1 MGLFNFDKNAILGKV
16 FSAASNVLSTAS
28 RALGSAARTSARAS
42 KAASSIGK
50 SRPSVP
56 TGSIPTGS
64 IPTPS
69 PAPVKPVA
77 PIQTTNIEPPV
88 GRPIAPDSDRPVAP
102 ILPDTITPDAAT
114 IGKLMAEIEKLKK
127 ERDFLLQAQQTK
139 DSKPFGAAGVS
150 SNAASF
156 EQQMEVAAAID
167 AERASNPEGDEK
179 ELRQRAI
186 DKLYYPE
193 DEGEGIPDDADE
205 LAGLEPG
212 PIPF

>member
-1 MGLFNFDKNAILGKV
+1 MALFNFDKNAILGTV
-16 FSAASNVLSTAS
+16 FKAASNVLSTAS

-42 KAASSIGK
+42 KAVSSIGK
-50 SRPSVP
+50 SRPSAP
-56 TGSIPTGS
+56 AGSMPS
-64 IPTPS
+64 TPS
-69 PAPVKPVA
+69 AAVPAPVKPV
-77 PIQTTNIEPPV
+77 QTNIEPPV
-88 GRPIAPDSDRPVAP
+88 VKPIAPDSDRPAP
-102 ILPDTITPDAAT
+102 AIMPETITPDSAT

-127 ERDFLLQAQQTK
+127 ERDFLLQAQQK

-179 ELRQRAI
+179 ELRQKAI

>member
-50 SRPSVP
+50 SRPSM
-56 TGSIPTGS
+56 PTGS

-102 ILPDTITPDAAT
+102 ILPETITPDAAT

-139 DSKPFGAAGVS
+139 DNKPFGAAGVS
-150 SNAASF
+150 SDAASF
-156 EQQMEVAAAID
+156 EQQMDVAAAID
-167 AERASNPEGDEK
+167 AKRAANPSGDEK
-179 ELRQRAI
+179 ELRQQAI
-186 DKLYYPE
+186 DEYYYPE
-193 DEGEGIPDDADE
+193 DEGEGVPDDYDE

>member
-1 MGLFNFDKNAILGKV
+1 MGLFNFDKNAILGTV
-16 FSAASNVLSTAS
+16 FKAASNVLSTAS

-42 KAASSIGK
+42 KVASSIGK
-50 SRPSVP
+50 SRPSV
-56 TGSIPTGS
+56 PTGS

-114 IGKLMAEIEKLKK
+114 LGKLMAEIEKLKK

-139 DSKPFGAAGVS
+139 DNKPFGAAGVS
-150 SNAASF
+150 SDAASF
-156 EQQMEVAAAID
+156 EQQMDVAAAID
-167 AERASNPEGDEK
+167 AKRAANP
-179 ELRQRAI
+179 LSR
-186 DKLYYPE
+186 
-193 DEGEGIPDDADE
+193 
-205 LAGLEPG
+205 
-212 PIPF
+212 

>member
-1 MGLFNFDKNAILGKV
+1 MGLFNFDKNAILGKA
-16 FSAASNVLSTAS
+16 FSAASNVLSTVS

-42 KAASSIGK
+42 RAASSIGK
-50 SRPSVP
+50 SRPSM
-56 TGSIPTGS
+56 PTGS

-102 ILPDTITPDAAT
+102 ILPETITPDAAT

-127 ERDFLLQAQQTK
+127 ERDFLLQAQQSK

-150 SNAASF
+150 NDAASF
-156 EQQMEVAAAID
+156 EQQMDVAAAID
-167 AERASNPEGDEK
+167 AKRAANPEGDEK
-179 ELRQRAI
+179 ELRQQAI
-186 DKLYYPE
+186 DEYYYPE
-193 DEGEGIPDDADE
+193 DEAEGFPDDIDE

>member
-1 MGLFNFDKNAILGKV
+1 MALFNFDKNAILGTV
-16 FSAASNVLSTAS
+16 FKAASNVLSTAS

-42 KAASSIGK
+42 KAVSSIGK
-50 SRPSVP
+50 SRPSAP
-56 TGSIPTGS
+56 AGSMPS
-64 IPTPS
+64 TPS
-69 PAPVKPVA
+69 AAVPAPVKPV
-77 PIQTTNIEPPV
+77 QTNIEPPV
-88 GRPIAPDSDRPVAP
+88 VKPIAPDSDRHAP
-102 ILPDTITPDAAT
+102 AIMPETITPDSAT

-127 ERDFLLQAQQTK
+127 ERDFLLQAQQK

-179 ELRQRAI
+179 ELRQKAI

-193 DEGEGIPDDADE
+193 DEGEGVPDDADE

>member
-1 MGLFNFDKNAILGKV
+1 MALFNFDKNAILGTV
-16 FSAASNVLSTAS
+16 FKAASNVLSTAS

-42 KAASSIGK
+42 KAVSSIGK
-50 SRPSVP
+50 SRPSAP
-56 TGSIPTGS
+56 AGSMPS
-64 IPTPS
+64 TPS
-69 PAPVKPVA
+69 ASVPAPVKPV
-77 PIQTTNIEPPV
+77 QTSGIEPPV
-88 GRPIAPDSDRPVAP
+88 VKPIAPDSDRPAP
-102 ILPDTITPDAAT
+102 AIMPETITPDAAT

-127 ERDFLLQAQQTK
+127 ERDFLLQAQQK

-179 ELRQRAI
+179 ELRQKAI

>member
-1 MGLFNFDKNAILGKV
+1 MGLFNFDKNALLSKAFGAASKV
-16 FSAASNVLSTAS
+16 FSTAS
-28 RALGSAARTSARAS
+28 RALGSAARTSAKAS
-42 KAASSIGK
+42 KAASTIGK
-50 SRPSVP
+50 SRPSV
-56 TGSIPTGS
+56 PTGS

-139 DSKPFGAAGVS
+139 DNKPFGAAGVS
-150 SNAASF
+150 SDAAAF
-156 EQQMEVAAAID
+156 EQQMDVAAAID
-167 AERASNPEGDEK
+167 AKRAANPEGDEK
-179 ELRQRAI
+179 ELRQQAI
-186 DKLYYPE
+186 DEYYYPE
-193 DEGEGIPDDADE
+193 DEDEGFPDNYDE

>member
-1 MGLFNFDKNAILGKV
+1 MGLFNFDKNAILGTV
-16 FSAASNVLSTAS
+16 FKAASNVLSTAS

-50 SRPSVP
+50 SRPSAP
-56 TGSIPTGS
+56 AGSMPS
-64 IPTPS
+64 TPS
-69 PAPVKPVA
+69 ASVPAPVKP
-77 PIQTTNIEPPV
+77 IQTTGIEPPV
-88 GRPIAPDSDRPVAP
+88 VKPISADSDRPAP
-102 ILPDTITPDAAT
+102 TIMPETITPDAAT

-139 DSKPFGAAGVS
+139 DNKPFGAAGVS

-156 EQQMEVAAAID
+156 EAQMDVAAAID
-167 AERASNPEGDEK
+167 NKRAANPDADEK
-179 ELRQRAI
+179 ELRQQAI
-186 DKLYYPE
+186 DAYYHPE
-193 DEGEGIPDDADE
+193 DEDQGLPDDYEE

>member
-50 SRPSVP
+50 SRPSV
-56 TGSIPTGS
+56 PTGS

-127 ERDFLLQAQQTK
+127 ERDFLLQAKQK

-150 SNAASF
+150 SDASSF
-156 EQQMEVAAAID
+156 EQQMDVAAAID
-167 AERASNPEGDEK
+167 AKRAANPEGDEM
-179 ELRQRAI
+179 ELRQQAI
-186 DKLYYPE
+186 DEYYYPE
-193 DEGEGIPDDADE
+193 DEGEGFPDDYDE
-205 LAGLEPG
+205 LSGLEPG